1 MGGERGRPLKPAVPA
16 APPWRAAAPDPDL
29 DVLEDLAAFFRRG
42 ESGEGRALLSESEW
56 GHYRDRM
63 AAMAPDELLAW
74 LERDRED

>member
-16 APPWRAAAPDPDL
+16 VPLWLAASPDL
-29 DVLEDLAAFFRRG
+29 GVLEEPAAFFRRG

-56 GHYRDRM
+56 GHYRDRV
-63 AAMAPDELLAW
+63 AAMAPEELLAW